1 MTTAIWVAA
10 SFLALATLAH
20 LAGVAVAMVRCRR
33 PAAPLQ
39 PPADGPPVSLVI
51 PVCGIDNYGEDTL
64 RSAFNCN
71 YPRYQVIFCAA
82 RADDPVVPLVRRLIA
97 DHPWADA
104 QLLIG
109 DDAVSANPK
118 LNNVVKGWEAAS
130 YDWIAIVD
138 SNILIRRDY
147 IQRLLAA
154 RRAGTG
160 LVCSPPAG
168 CAPSGFWAGVECAFL
183 NTYQARWQY
192 LADSLGFGFAQG
204 KTLFWRRDDLE
215 QAGGIRALGRDIA
228 EDAAATKIV
237 RDAGLR
243 VRLVD
248 PPARQP
254 LGYRSLR
261 AVWQRQ
267 SRWAR
272 LRRAT
277 FPLFFAPEIL
287 SGPALPLVAVI
298 VLAWPFD
305 GALGPAI
312 LLFAAVWYGSEY
324 ALASAAGWPVSQFLG
339 TALTR
344 DVLLPA
350 LWVDAWAGNSFE
362 WRGTSMQAREPGRPG
377 EGQTVLASGPRGE

>member
-1 MTTAIWVAA
+1 MTATIWVAA
-10 SFLALATLAH
+10 SFLALAMMAH
-20 LAGVAVAMVRCRR
+20 LAGVTVAMVRCRR
-33 PAAPLQ
+33 PAAPLP

-64 RSAFNCN
+64 RSAFACD
-71 YPRYQVIFCAA
+71 YPRYELIFCAA

-109 DDAVSANPK
+109 DDAVSPNPK
-118 LNNVVKGWEAAS
+118 LNNVIKGWEAAA
-130 YDWIAIVD
+130 YDWIAIID
-138 SNILIRRDY
+138 SNILIRGDY
-147 IQRLLAA
+147 IQGLLAA
-154 RRAGTG
+154 RQTDIG

-192 LADSLGFGFAQG
+192 LADSVGFGFAQG

-215 QAGGIRALGRDIA
+215 RAGGIRALGRDIA

-237 RDAGLR
+237 RNAGLR
-243 VRLVD
+243 VRLVN

-254 LGYRSLR
+254 LGYRSWR
-261 AVWQRQ
+261 DVWQRQ

-277 FPLFFAPEIL
+277 FLLFFAPEIL
-287 SGPALPLVAVI
+287 AGPALPLAAVI
-298 VLAWPFD
+298 VLASPID

-312 LLFAAVWYGSEY
+312 LLFAAIWYGSEY
-324 ALASAAGWPVSQFLG
+324 ALASMAGWPVSQFLS

-344 DVLLPA
+344 DILLPA
-350 LWVDAWAGNSFE
+350 LWVDAWTGNSFE
-362 WRGTSMQAREPGRPG
+362 WRGTSMQARERRHPG
-377 EGQTVLASGPRGE
+377 EGQTALATGPRGE